1 MLILV
6 VYIGSVKC
14 TRGRHTRESEHCLDL
29 FEYRLD
35 FVGIMPKKR
44 STYHHGDLRKALIEA
59 ADGIIAEGG
68 IEAFSLRAA
77 AQRAGVSPGAPAH
90 HFGSAKGLLTE
101 VALLAFE
108 RLDRYIEEVEDTDDV
123 VANIRALSLAFV
135 TFTLDHPGHFR
146 LMFRNDL
153 VNRDD
158 PRFHAVSSKP
168 GMRLGLAVA
177 AYRGNADVDLK
188 RFEDAADM
196 LCDMATLHGLAHLVL
211 EEKAAHFFR
220 KATSRQF
227 VKKELPKV
235 LERLYP
241 DRKVA
246 ISGEKPHSLTPD

>member
-1 MLILV
+1 ML
-6 VYIGSVKC
+6 
-14 TRGRHTRESEHCLDL
+14 
-29 FEYRLD
+29 
-35 FVGIMPKKR
+35 KKR

-59 ADGIIAEGG
+59 ADSIIAEGG

-108 RLDRYIEEVEDTDDV
+108 RLGLYLEEAGHSDDV
-123 VANIRALSLAFV
+123 VANVRALGLAFI

-158 PRFHAVSSKP
+158 PRFSPTASKP
-168 GMRLGLAVA
+168 GIRLGLAGA
-177 AYRGNADVDLK
+177 AYRGKSDVDVK

-211 EEKAAHFFR
+211 EQKAAHFFR
-220 KATSRQF
+220 KANSRQF
-227 VKKELPKV
+227 VNKDLPKV

-241 DRKVA
+241 DHRAASKEDKNSRETA
-246 ISGEKPHSLTPD
+246 NAQR